1 MGNIFAI
8 GDIHGCFQQLKDLL
22 KKIPFNSQRDQLVFL
37 GDYIDRGEHSY
48 DVIRFLIQLKKR
60 LPKTVFLK
68 GNHEAMLEDFMAGE
82 NRQAYIVNG
91 GQKTL
96 DSYLS
101 QGNFDLQDPIPQ
113 SHWDFFHALE
123 LYYETDDY
131 IFVHAGLRDGVPLVE
146 QTPYDL
152 LWVRDRFTQSK
163 YDFGKRV
170 IYGHTNYKAPSIQ
183 PNKIGIDTGA
193 VFGRCLTC
201 LQLPELVFFS
211 V

>member
-22 KKIPFNSQRDQLVFL
+22 KKIPFNSQQDQLVFL
-37 GDYIDRGEHSY
+37 GDYIDRGEHSF

-60 LPKTVFLK
+60 LPKTVFLR
-68 GNHEAMLEDFMAGE
+68 GNHEAMLESFMAGE
-82 NRQAYIVNG
+82 NRHAYIVNG

-101 QGNFDLQDPIPQ
+101 QGNVDLLNPIPED
-113 SHWDFFHALE
+113 HWDFFHALE

-131 IFVHAGLRDGVPLVE
+131 IFVHAGLREGIPLSE
-146 QTPYDL
+146 QEPYDL
-152 LWVRDRFTQSK
+152 LWMRDRFTQST

-170 IYGHTNYKAPSIQ
+170 VYGHTNYKAPSVQ
-183 PNKIGIDTGA
+183 QNKIGIDTGA
-193 VFGRCLTC
+193 VFGRQLTC
-201 LQLPELVFFS
+201 IQLPELVFYS